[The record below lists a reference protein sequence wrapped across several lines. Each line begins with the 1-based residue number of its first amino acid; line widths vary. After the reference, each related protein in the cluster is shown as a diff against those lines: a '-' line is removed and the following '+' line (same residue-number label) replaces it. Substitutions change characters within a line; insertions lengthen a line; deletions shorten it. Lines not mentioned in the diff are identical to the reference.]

1 MFGQRKSKNDNLIET
16 ESGLVEAVIQLL
28 ARREYSRHELES
40 RFRSR
45 VVEEALLQKVL
56 DRMAAD
62 GYQSDLRC
70 AGMILRQR
78 VGQGYGERRVRF
90 DLQNKG
96 IASALVEQVLE
107 EEEVD
112 WFEQAREL
120 AERKY
125 GGRPVTDMKE
135 KAKRVRHLQGRGFGF
150 DEIRYALEVNED

>member
-1 MFGQRKSKNDNLIET
+1 MFGQRKSTSDKLIET
-16 ESGLVEAVIQLL
+16 ESKLVEAVIQLL
-28 ARREYSRHELES
+28 ARREYSRHELEG

-45 VVEEALLQKVL
+45 VADEALLQRVL
-56 DRMAAD
+56 DRMVED

-70 AGMILRQR
+70 AGMIVRQR

-96 IASALVEQVLE
+96 IASAIVEQVLE

-125 GGRPVTDMKE
+125 AGRPVTDMKE

-150 DEIRYALEVNED
+150 DEIRYALEANEE